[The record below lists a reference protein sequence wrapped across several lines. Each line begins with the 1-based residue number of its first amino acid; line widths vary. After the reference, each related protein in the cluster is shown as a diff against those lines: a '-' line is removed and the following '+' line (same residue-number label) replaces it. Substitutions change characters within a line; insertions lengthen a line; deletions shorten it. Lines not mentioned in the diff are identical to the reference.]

1 MKLIRTVSDNKDGII
16 ENLFNTDI
24 NINEN
29 SQIALKNCSFSI
41 EDDIFQINPNNNK
54 ITFKISGFFGSDT
67 LEVFLSNSVV
77 SKANFQDMIDDMNLK
92 ANNLLSISN
101 LSKIIGL
108 QFANKL
114 GRANKFELKYLLS
127 PFTYTDNYFIRKNVN
142 ISSTSP
148 LTTLF
153 KFNQSGSTNLSDD
166 SSRLVSKIPFIKG
179 CGIARFQLN
188 NFIDTGSSANGL
200 YFGITDQNPINF
212 TDSLT
217 PQQRG
222 IYIAAKRLGDGIPEQ
237 DFKYEVVRFDSST
250 GGFITDTSDL
260 HVSIDDKLEIARN
273 RGHLEFVIY
282 EKANADPN
290 KRHVLY
296 SQLDDNKDKFI
307 YVIFRNSST
316 NLQIQNLRVQLNP
329 EHFFTPPKTLN
340 DQPLIYE
347 NELDAVIP
355 TPPNIANKSINEV
368 IFENKGLG
376 EFLGYDLSNSNII
389 NNNIPSQEMFYIAE
403 NLFNPSVFNDT
414 YLIVLDNIPL
424 ESYDGCEGN
433 QKSILEVKPKSD
445 DNTTLN
451 RVIEYEP
458 NTLNF
463 IDIKNIKKLNVRN
476 IRARILKSDLS
487 QVKLNGFTTI
497 TLLIK

>member
-41 EDDIFQINPNNNK
+41 EDDVFEINPNNNK
-54 ITFKISGFFGSDT
+54 ITFKISGFFGSHT
-67 LEVFLSNSVV
+67 LEVFLNNSVV

-92 ANNLLSISN
+92 ANNLLSMSN
-101 LSKIIGL
+101 LSKVIGL
-108 QFANKL
+108 QFGNKL

-127 PFTYTDNYFIRKNVN
+127 PFTYTDNYFIRKNVD
-142 ISSTSP
+142 ISSSSP
-148 LTTLF
+148 LTTLL
-153 KFNQSGSTNLSDD
+153 KFNQSGATNLTDD

-179 CGIARFQLN
+179 CGVARFQLN

-222 IYIAAKRLGDGIPEQ
+222 MYIAIKRIGGGH
-237 DFKYEVVRFDSST
+237 FYEVVRFDSST
-250 GGFITDTSDL
+250 GGFITETSTVL
-260 HVSIDDKLEIARN
+260 VAIDDKIEIARN
-273 RGHLEFVIY
+273 KGTLEFVIY

-290 KRHVLY
+290 KRHVIF
-296 SQLDDNKDKFI
+296 SHADDIKDKFI

-316 NLQIQNLRVQLNP
+316 NLQIQNFRVQLNP

-340 DQPLIYE
+340 DQPLVYE

-355 TPPNIANKSINEV
+355 TPPSIANKTINEV
-368 IFENKGLG
+368 IFDNKGFG

-424 ESYDGCEGN
+424 ESYDGFEGN
-433 QKSILEVKPKSD
+433 QKSILEVIPKSD